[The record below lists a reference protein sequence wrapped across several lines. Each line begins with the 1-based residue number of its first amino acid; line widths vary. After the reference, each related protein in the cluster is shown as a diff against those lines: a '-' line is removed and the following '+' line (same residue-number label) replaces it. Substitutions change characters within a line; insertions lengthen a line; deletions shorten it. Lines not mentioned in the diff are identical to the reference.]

1 MDFSVFPNYGAILHF
16 AGWIET
22 AIESSC
28 VITHSR
34 VTFHSTNI
42 LGSQEPMTPRRCVL
56 STVRSILEQ
65 KGSEIVSV
73 QPEDTLAQAILR
85 LTQYKIGA
93 VLVMD
98 KKGAIKG
105 ILSERDII
113 RHIAGRVELSTTVSV
128 ADVMT
133 KGVTYVKPHQSLDEC
148 LQIMTDGRFRHLPV
162 VEDDIVVGIISIGDV
177 VKAVLADRAFQIGQ
191 LEYYITNT
199 F

>member
-1 MDFSVFPNYGAILHF
+1 
-16 AGWIET
+16 
-22 AIESSC
+22 
-28 VITHSR
+28 
-34 VTFHSTNI
+34 
-42 LGSQEPMTPRRCVL
+42 MTPRRCVL

-73 QPEDTLAQAILR
+73 LPEDTLAQAILK

-148 LQIMTDGRFRHLPV
+148 LQIMTDGRFRPVPV
-162 VEDDIVVGIISIGDV
+162 VEDEKVVGIISIGDV
-177 VKAVLADRAFQIGQ
+177 VKAVMADRAFQIGQ